1 MPPRSPVPQRHG
13 LDAAW
18 VCTPERSQHPLW
30 ETMGAWLDER
40 LSEFVDVAGF
50 LAQGRFVYGTGAAVG
65 GRDPYQ
71 PYTFVWFHR
80 DLAEESVVPG
90 LIHMIYRDDRIVVI
104 DKPAFLSSIPRGRH
118 VVQSVVVRLR
128 AQLQLSELSPL
139 HRLDRVTSGL
149 LILATERRWRGAY
162 QSMFQRREVAKTYR
176 ALAPLRTGLELPV
189 TVRNH
194 LTTRPGR
201 WQAEVLPG
209 APVNAESLIELESV
223 IDGLGSYRLTPRTG
237 RTHQLR
243 LHMLGLGIPI
253 SDDPL
258 YPVMQDIAL
267 DDFTRPLQLL
277 ANEVRFTDP
286 IDGGARHF
294 VSVRTLPVRSEVD

>member
-1 MPPRSPVPQRHG
+1 
-13 LDAAW
+13 
-18 VCTPERSQHPLW
+18 
-30 ETMGAWLDER
+30 MGAWLDER
-40 LSEFVDVAGF
+40 LSESVDVAEF
-50 LAQGRFVYGTGAAVG
+50 LAQGRFVYESGAAVAG
-65 GRDPYQ
+65 GDPYR

-80 DLAEESVVPG
+80 DLAEETFVPG
-90 LIHMIYRDDRIVVI
+90 PIHVIYRDDRIVVI
-104 DKPAFLSSIPRGRH
+104 DKPAFLSTIPRGRH

-128 AQLQLSELSPL
+128 AQLQLPELSPL

-176 ALAPLRTGLELPV
+176 ALAPLQTGLELPV

-194 LTTRPGR
+194 LTVRPGR

-209 APVNAESLIELESV
+209 ASVNAESLIELESV
-223 IDGLGSYRLTPRTG
+223 IDGLGSYKLTPRTG

-243 LHMLGLGIPI
+243 MHMLGLGIPM
-253 SDDPL
+253 SHDPL
-258 YPVMQDIAL
+258 YPVVRDVAI
-267 DDFTRPLQLL
+267 DDFSRPLQLL

-286 IDGGARHF
+286 IDGGVRQF
-294 VSVRTLPVRSEVD
+294 VSVRTLPLRSEVG